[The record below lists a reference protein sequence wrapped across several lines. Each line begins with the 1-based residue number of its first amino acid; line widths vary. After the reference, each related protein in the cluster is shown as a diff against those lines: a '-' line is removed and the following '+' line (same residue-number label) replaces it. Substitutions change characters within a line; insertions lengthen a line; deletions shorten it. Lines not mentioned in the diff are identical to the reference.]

1 MTHSKTPSPA
11 DGAVEPN
18 TKHTHNYFGEICLE
32 FKNWLKAGHIS
43 CGHLCAKHHP
53 HLAFMVGAGEG
64 LTRRGCTGRLQNVT
78 SFGAAALRVSL
89 QHLHQICYEE
99 VVLQGRHT
107 LFRQD
112 GGLSAYWAGQCQRL
126 GRDVV
131 L

>member
-1 MTHSKTPSPA
+1 M
-11 DGAVEPN
+11 
-18 TKHTHNYFGEICLE
+18 CLE
-32 FKNWLKAGHIS
+32 FKNRLKAEHIY
-43 CGHLCAKHHP
+43 CGQLCATQHP

-64 LTRRGCTGRLQNVT
+64 LTRRGCTGRLQNIT
-78 SFGAAALRVSL
+78 SFRSAALRVPL

-99 VVLQGRHT
+99 VVLQGCHT

-112 GGLSAYWAGQCQRL
+112 GGLSTYWAGQCQRL